1 MATRSA
7 ARDWTVARLHA
18 LPDDGNRY
26 EIIDGVLYVTP
37 APAAPHQWVLGN
49 LYGVLRPYA
58 HAVGLSVLFAPAD
71 IEYSGRTLV
80 QPDLFAFA
88 NPSGEAP
95 RTWAD
100 VQPLVLALE
109 ALSPSTRRRDRTVK
123 RDLYL
128 REGVP
133 EYWVVDPF
141 ARVIERYTR
150 DGVERFDTRMTWH
163 PVAAHPPL
171 NLDVAAVFR

>member
-1 MATRSA
+1 MATRSV

-37 APAAPHQWVLGN
+37 APAAPHQWVLCN
-49 LYGVLRPYA
+49 LLEILRPYA
-58 HAVGLSVLFAPAD
+58 RTLGLSVLLSPAD
-71 IEYSGRTLV
+71 IEYSERTLV
-80 QPDLFAFA
+80 QPDLFVFS
-88 NPSGEAP
+88 NPSGTAP
-95 RTWAD
+95 QSWPA
-100 VQPLVLALE
+100 VQPLWLAAE

-141 ARVIERYTR
+141 TRAIERWR
-150 DGVERFDTRMTWH
+150 LDGSAQYDVTMAWQ
-163 PVAAHPPL
+163 PVASHAPL
-171 NLDVAAVFR
+171 QIDVAALFH